1 VPTFS
6 SLSAGNI
13 ACKLLHQLGEATA
26 IGPIVVGMG
35 LSVHVLDEG
44 ADVQDIVN
52 MAAGAVVDRRQ

>member
-6 SLSAGNI
+6 NLSAGNI
-13 ACKLLHQLGEATA
+13 ACKLLHPLGEATA

-35 LSVHVLDEG
+35 LSVRVLDER

-52 MAAGAVVDRRQ
+52 TAAGAVVDRQE